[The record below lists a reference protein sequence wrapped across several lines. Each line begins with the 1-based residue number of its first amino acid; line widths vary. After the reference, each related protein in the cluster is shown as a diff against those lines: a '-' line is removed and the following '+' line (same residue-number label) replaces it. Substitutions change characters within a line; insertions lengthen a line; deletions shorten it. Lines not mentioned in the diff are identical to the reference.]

1 MHLKRNQEILAELG
15 KRKDDIDQKM
25 KEIDNSAFL
34 KKYDPSDADQKQVK
48 TALGKCKK
56 WIEELDKEIVK

>member
-34 KKYDPSDADQKQVK
+34 KKYDPSDAD
-48 TALGKCKK
+48 
-56 WIEELDKEIVK
+56 